1 MKKLSLKNSD
11 NLTVDEAF
19 EDFKGH
25 CQIKNLSGET
35 IKLYQY
41 QFNVFHRFLDDETF
55 LISDVTLAAVNSF
68 ILELRSD
75 KHICNDVTINT
86 YLRGLWGPG
95 QMISGDKW
103 SIALLYAKEYDSID
117 SEYYSDKPSEGNK
130 YLVFYFDVKN
140 ISSQN
145 EHFNAL
151 NFEGICG

>member
-41 QFNVFHRFLDDETF
+41 QFNVFHRFLDDKTF
-55 LISDVTLAAVNSF
+55 LISDVTLATVNGF

-75 KHICNDVTINT
+75 K
-86 YLRGLWGPG
+86 R
-95 QMISGDKW
+95 MS
-103 SIALLYAKEYDSID
+103 AMM
-117 SEYYSDKPSEGNK
+117 
-130 YLVFYFDVKN
+130 
-140 ISSQN
+140 
-145 EHFNAL
+145 
-151 NFEGICG
+151 